1 MRILRKTG
9 MKYQGIVWIAVLNKS
24 ILVILFLTVSLAYI
38 QSAAGG
44 SIESAQKLAYQLH
57 SSNESTPVTDAPD
70 PSVPVKSTNSGVVQI
85 PMRQSS
91 SVYTTDKE
99 QNIKTDEEIGIERRR
114 TVTNTDSGPSLK
126 ACSQSGPIPIMVVGD
141 NPSIVASSRLKVSND
156 WGRYQMD
163 SMPFNTKGSSSVL
176 ANGIMVSIRMAL

>member
-9 MKYQGIVWIAVLNKS
+9 LKYQGIVWIAVLNKS
-24 ILVILFLTVSLAYI
+24 ILGIFFFIVSLAYI

-57 SSNESTPVTDAPD
+57 SSNESTSVTETADTSAPVN
-70 PSVPVKSTNSGVVQI
+70 STNSGIVQI

-91 SVYTTDKE
+91 VHKTDKE
-99 QNIKTDEEIGIERRR
+99 QNIMTDEGIGIERRLS
-114 TVTNTDSGPSLK
+114 VTSTDSGPNPK
-126 ACSQSGPIPIMVVGD
+126 DYSQSRMIPIIVVGD
-141 NPSIVASSRLKVSND
+141 NPSIVASSSLKANND

-163 SMPFNTKGSSSVL
+163 SMTLNTKGSSSVL
-176 ANGIMVSIRMAL
+176 ANGMMVSIRMAL